1 MDILIYTGYVAG
13 ICSTI
18 AFLPQVIKTWNSRS
32 ARDISWGLLFLL
44 FIGVSLWTLYGVI
57 NFDIPIIIANTI
69 TGLLVAS
76 LIIMKFWFSH
86 RYKEL

>member
-44 FIGVSLWTLYGVI
+44 FVGVSLWSLYGVI
-57 NFDIPIIIANTI
+57 NFDIPIIAANVL

-76 LIIMKFWFSH
+76 LIIMKFWFNH
-86 RYKEL
+86 RYNEL